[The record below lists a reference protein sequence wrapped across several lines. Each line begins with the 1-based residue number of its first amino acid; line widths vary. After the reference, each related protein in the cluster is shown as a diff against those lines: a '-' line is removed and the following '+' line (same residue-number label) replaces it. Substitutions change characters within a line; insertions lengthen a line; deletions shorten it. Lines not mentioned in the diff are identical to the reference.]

1 MSHSTSDYQ
10 LKDLRR
16 FILTSWSDT
25 IRFYEPVEDFDGVM
39 LMNIGFTTVTT
50 GNILIDFV
58 LTSEPLWNIG
68 KAIQPGSN
76 SIYHYL
82 YSMFGDPR
90 AQVTLYTEN
99 PSTYPIPVTRRPQL
113 NQISYEVLFNGQ
125 SGDPD
130 ISPSNPM
137 LIELAFFK
145 KVVQPT
151 PDKK

>member
-1 MSHSTSDYQ
+1 MSNNTGYA
-10 LKDLRR
+10 LKDMRR

-39 LMNIGFTTVTT
+39 LMNIGFTTITT

-58 LTSEPLWNIG
+58 VTSEPLWNIG
-68 KAIQPGSN
+68 KAVQPVSN

-82 YSMFGDPR
+82 FSMFGDPR

-99 PSTYPIPVTRRPQL
+99 ASTYPIPVTKRPQL

-145 KVVQPT
+145 KIAPT
-151 PDKK
+151 PENK